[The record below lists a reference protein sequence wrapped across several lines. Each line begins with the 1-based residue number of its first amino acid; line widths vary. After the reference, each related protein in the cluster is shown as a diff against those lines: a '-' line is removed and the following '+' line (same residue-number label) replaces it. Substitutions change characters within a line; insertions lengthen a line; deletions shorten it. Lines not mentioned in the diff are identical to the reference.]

1 MVLNIRFEDDIIK
14 LPNKRSGYMQK
25 TSYISCPISDCRARL
40 SNVGIGYTDL
50 GDDVYKFNS
59 VQKKGDSF
67 SFYATVTLRASG
79 MDGTDVSVDLMP
91 DSADEFTPENVNEIY
106 DKFMSKFFKALSEP
120 KVDGFDAFGSSS
132 SDTFPSGESKFCS
145 HCGAKIDKKAVVCPK
160 CGCSQKRD
168 YMEDKTSAVGI
179 AAIIFA
185 VLGGWLGLILSL
197 FGLLFYYKDSDS
209 PVSIKGMKNC
219 KIALGIVIAWVVLA
233 VLIYLISFAM
243 VGLAA
248 AGSGL

>member
-79 MDGTDVSVDLMP
+79 MDGTDVSVDLTP

-106 DKFMSKFFKALSEP
+106 DKFMSKFFKALSE
-120 KVDGFDAFGSSS
+120 
-132 SDTFPSGESKFCS
+132 SG
-145 HCGAKIDKKAVVCPK
+145 H
-160 CGCSQKRD
+160 
-168 YMEDKTSAVGI
+168 
-179 AAIIFA
+179 
-185 VLGGWLGLILSL
+185 
-197 FGLLFYYKDSDS
+197 
-209 PVSIKGMKNC
+209 
-219 KIALGIVIAWVVLA
+219 
-233 VLIYLISFAM
+233 
-243 VGLAA
+243 
-248 AGSGL
+248 GSGMRFSEVLRMFVPSVLFVLFAYASLYRGA